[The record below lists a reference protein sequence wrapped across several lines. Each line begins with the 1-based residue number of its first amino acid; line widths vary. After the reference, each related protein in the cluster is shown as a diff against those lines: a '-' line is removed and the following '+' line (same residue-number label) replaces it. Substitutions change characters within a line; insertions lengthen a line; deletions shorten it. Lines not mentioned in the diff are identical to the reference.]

1 MSLLNKFRAAPARE
15 SAAPPVVARGGVPGK
30 PLHAPG
36 VSSGAG
42 NPSGPGRFSNG
53 LKEFLW
59 QLHDVK
65 HGKLLDMGAVS
76 QTTLNFFIDRGFRV
90 YTEDFLGTWG
100 AFLQAEEE
108 NLKSLPA
115 GVEAPD
121 RSWAARAERFL
132 GSNMSHPADTFDAVL
147 LWDVLDYVDH
157 AATACIAAHLGT
169 LVREGGAILGVFH
182 ARMPTEFHRYRVLDA
197 SNLEFVPAPTLMP
210 PQHVFQNREIQDLF
224 EGFRSSKTFVGRD
237 QVREGVFIK

>member
-1 MSLLNKFRAAPARE
+1 MSLLNKFRATPARE
-15 SAAPPVVARGGVPGK
+15 TAAPPVMAQGK
-30 PLHAPG
+30 VSGQPLHAPAG
-36 VSSGAG
+36 SPGAG
-42 NPSGPGRFSNG
+42 SSGPGRFSNG

-65 HGKLLDMGAVS
+65 RGKLLDMGAVS

-100 AFLQAEEE
+100 AFQLAEEE
-108 NLKSLPA
+108 KIKSLPP
-115 GVEAPD
+115 GTEMPD

-132 GSNMSHPADTFDAVL
+132 SSNLNHPRDTFDAVL
-147 LWDVLDYVDH
+147 LWDVLDYVDASVTARV
-157 AATACIAAHLGT
+157 AAQLGG
-169 LVREGGAILGVFH
+169 LLREDGAILGVFH
-182 ARMPTEFHRYRVLDA
+182 QRMPTEFHRYRVLDA
-197 SNLEFVPAPTLMP
+197 TNLEFVPAPTLMP
-210 PQHVFQNREIQDLF
+210 PQHVFQNREIQNLF